1 MNRKHQLSVLLIFC
15 LTLLLVAVPAFAQ
28 DSQGSGYTP
37 KVVQVDTSNYPEVT
51 VYVSVVDANG
61 NPVRNLKPEEFR
73 LLENG
78 QPVNATGVT
87 QAGEQGPVTT
97 ILTIDKS
104 GSMLKLGK
112 LDAAKAAA
120 LAYVDL
126 MRPEDKTGVVAFN
139 TQVEVVQ
146 PITSDK
152 NALKQAINSI
162 VAVND
167 TALYDA
173 LMESINQLSGVQG
186 RKVIILLSD
195 GLDNKSRQTL
205 NQIMQTVN
213 QSEISIYTIGL
224 GDPSAGLTSL
234 NAVNE
239 AALRQIADQSHGTY
253 TFAPSPDALKSMYEQ
268 LSTQLQNEYKI
279 TYTSPNPL
287 RNGLVRNLQVE
298 IVPGGAGVVEGTT
311 STEGTEFGYNPG
323 GLIPETS
330 GTIGWML
337 FGGLFVVLLAL
348 LFVPDVIKRVS
359 EGREAA
365 PKPSRVKLS
374 KSVPPTGKTVTPDME
389 PTPENKRPATAN
401 RVKLRDKKSS

>member
-1 MNRKHQLSVLLIFC
+1 
-15 LTLLLVAVPAFAQ
+15 
-28 DSQGSGYTP
+28 
-37 KVVQVDTSNYPEVT
+37 
-51 VYVSVVDANG
+51 
-61 NPVRNLKPEEFR
+61 
-73 LLENG
+73 
-78 QPVNATGVT
+78 
-87 QAGEQGPVTT
+87 
-97 ILTIDKS
+97 
-104 GSMLKLGK
+104 
-112 LDAAKAAA
+112 
-120 LAYVDL
+120 
-126 MRPEDKTGVVAFN
+126 
-139 TQVEVVQ
+139 
-146 PITSDK
+146 
-152 NALKQAINSI
+152 
-162 VAVND
+162 
-167 TALYDA
+167 
-173 LMESINQLSGVQG
+173 
-186 RKVIILLSD
+186 
-195 GLDNKSRQTL
+195 
-205 NQIMQTVN
+205 MQTVN

-224 GDPSAGLTSL
+224 GDPSAALGSQ
-234 NAVNE
+234 NAVDE

-337 FGGLFVVLLAL
+337 FGGLFAVLLAL
-348 LFVPDVIKRVS
+348 LFVPDVIKRVT

-374 KSVPPTGKTVTPDME
+374 KSVPPTGKTVTPDMDME